1 MSEQFEGANVSLHPS
16 VAKLLEEVRDLPM
29 SMSETLPAVI
39 EACDNA
45 DTSVNDLTG
54 LISADQS
61 LVAMLLKLANSAYY
75 GYARRIE
82 TLPEAIVL
90 LGFSTIKSLAI
101 TATTMNLLFQSDDEL
116 SEVRHEIWSHS
127 LGVGVASRALARKRG
142 NIHPEK
148 AFVAGLL
155 HDLGMIILSVYRKDD
170 FLRVLGYA
178 QDRGITY
185 EAAELE
191 LLGFTHAELGA
202 QVAEAWSFPATHCE
216 AIRFH
221 HEPSSATLQPALA
234 QVAHLADW
242 MVVDLGVGRLVAA
255 QQPEPDANALAEF
268 RIPREDLPRVV
279 ESLRRLFAESNAFMP
294 EGGSSGDQM
303 REAI

>member
-1 MSEQFEGANVSLHPS
+1 MHPEIS
-16 VAKLLEEVRDLPM
+16 QLVEEVRDLPM
-29 SMSETLPAVI
+29 SLSDTLPSVI

-54 LISADQS
+54 LISSDQS

-101 TATTMNLLFQSDDEL
+101 TATTMNLLFQSDDNLTET
-116 SEVRHEIWSHS
+116 RHEIWSHS
-127 LGVGVASRALARKRG
+127 LGTGVAARALARKRG

-170 FLRVLGYA
+170 FERVLEHASTMGV
-178 QDRGITY
+178 TY
-185 EAAELE
+185 EAAEEE
-191 LLGFTHAELGA
+191 LLGYNHADLGA
-202 QVAEAWSFPATHCE
+202 YVAEAWSFPATHCE
-216 AIRFH
+216 AIRCH
-221 HEPSSATLQPALA
+221 HNPNEATLQPALA

-242 MVVDLGVGRLVAA
+242 MVIDLGVGKLVDAEQPDPDTAA
-255 QQPEPDANALAEF
+255 LTEF
-268 RIPREDLPRVV
+268 RIPQKELPRVV
-279 ESLRRLFAESNAFMP
+279 DSLRKMFAESDAFSP
-294 EGGSSGDQM
+294 EAQM
-303 REAI
+303 KAAS

>member
-1 MSEQFEGANVSLHPS
+1 MHPTIAEL
-16 VAKLLEEVRDLPM
+16 VEEVRDLPM

-39 EACDNA
+39 EACDSA
-45 DTSVNDLTG
+45 DTSVNDLTS
-54 LISADQS
+54 LISSDQS

-127 LGVGVASRALARKRG
+127 LGVGVAARALARKRG

-170 FLRVLGYA
+170 FNRILNHARQNQVS
-178 QDRGITY
+178 Y
-185 EAAELE
+185 EEAEFE
-191 LLGFTHAELGA
+191 LLGFDHGELGS

-221 HEPSSATLQPALA
+221 HNPGEAKLQPALA
-234 QVAHLADW
+234 HVAHLADW
-242 MVVDLGVGRLVAA
+242 MVNDIGVGRIVDVD
-255 QQPEPDANALAEF
+255 QPEPDGGSLAEF
-268 RIPREDLPRVV
+268 RIPEKDLPKVV
-279 ESLRRLFAESNAFMP
+279 DSLRRMFADSDAFAGAES
-294 EGGSSGDQM
+294 SSAM
-303 REAI
+303 KEAS

>member
-1 MSEQFEGANVSLHPS
+1 MSEQFEGAKVSLHPS
-16 VAKLLEEVRDLPM
+16 VAKLVEEVRDLPM

-101 TATTMNLLFQSDDEL
+101 TATTMNLLFQSQDEL
-116 SEVRHEIWSHS
+116 SDVRHEIWSHS

-155 HDLGMIILSVYRKDD
+155 HDLGMIILSVYRKDE
-170 FLRVLGYA
+170 FLRVLAAA
-178 QDRGITY
+178 QDRGVTY
-185 EAAELE
+185 EEAEQE

-221 HEPSSATLQPALA
+221 HEPSKATLQPALA
-234 QVAHLADW
+234 QVAHVADW
-242 MVVDLGVGRLVAA
+242 MVVDLGVGRLVGVD
-255 QQPEPDANALAEF
+255 QPEPDAAALAEF

-279 ESLRRLFAESNAFMP
+279 ESLRRLFAESDAFMP
-294 EGGSSGDQM
+294 EGSSGSQM

>member
-1 MSEQFEGANVSLHPS
+1 MIHPTITQL
-16 VAKLLEEVRDLPM
+16 VEEVRDLPM

-101 TATTMNLLFQSDDEL
+101 TATTMNLLFQSTDEL
-116 SEVRHEIWSHS
+116 SDIRHEIWSHS
-127 LGVGVASRALARKRG
+127 LGVGVAARALARKRG

-155 HDLGMIILSVYRKDD
+155 HDVGQIILSVYRKDD
-170 FLRVLGYA
+170 FTRVLA
-178 QDRGITY
+178 HAASKDITY
-185 EAAELE
+185 EEAEME
-191 LLGFTHAELGA
+191 LLGFSHAELGA
-202 QVAEAWSFPATHCE
+202 YVAEAWSFPPTHCE
-216 AIRFH
+216 AIRCH
-221 HEPSSATLQPALA
+221 HNPSEAKLQPQLA

-242 MVVDLGVGRLVAA
+242 MVIDLGVGRLVTAE
-255 QQPEPDANALAEF
+255 QPEPDATALAEF
-268 RIPREDLPRVV
+268 RIPRQDLPRVV
-279 ESLRRLFAESNAFMP
+279 DSLRRLFAESDAFVP
-294 EGGSSGDQM
+294 EGGRL
-303 REAI
+303 REAM